1 MTMIKLAVLML
12 MSFAMFGTASAQ
24 INAPVSEP
32 SRPNIVLILAD
43 DLGYSDIGP
52 FGSEIN
58 TPNLSALAERRSLSK
73 LALPVLNDII
83 IFHFLY
89 VILQTE

>member
-58 TPNLSALAERRSLSK
+58 TPNLSALAENGIRFSK
-73 LALPVLNDII
+73 LPHGGKLRPFALDVVNGGR
-83 IFHFLY
+83 
-89 VILQTE
+89 